1 MALRI
6 GFEDFTRHIYVIAA
20 TGVGKTT
27 LIRLIAKGIEENQ
40 TRFPCAFFYIDPK
53 GDDAVKFVKQ
63 TRALNP
69 DKVTF
74 LDPVLTS
81 FAVNPFEL
89 PHYSSPEERER
100 IVSVYKG
107 FIMNIFEEWFASN
120 QATAPRMTRIM
131 RLILDYLYADP
142 DTEDAPTWIDM
153 HTITV
158 GLQKRDQKILRIMH
172 DKLGDVTFE
181 ALQTELSSISGLE
194 KAAFDPVLTRIS
206 EFATDPFL
214 RKMFSIRHSTVD
226 FTTLIESGHF
236 TIFRLAEH
244 SLGSHIVPLI
254 QSVVVLKL
262 WFTIQERAD
271 KIPNEED
278 RTPVI
283 LALDEFQNIQNL
295 QAIPT
300 ILSQARSFGLGLV
313 LAHQNSKQLD
323 EDLFL
328 TIVGNCATQFAGR
341 ISGYDAQR
349 LANTWDPRYARE
361 IQLDLTVQPD
371 YVFRVRIRAPA
382 GSVQPTP
389 MMFTLDKPP
398 AYIHPNDEV
407 DSFIQTMKERYGKIE
422 VSRSVMSQDVGEM
435 DDWKKFVPADITIPD
450 ETEWKILV
458 AIKNLGSAKRSQIN
472 TYAALSRDTKTT
484 EAMNSLLAKQLI
496 LINPTSPQEQRFKL
510 SDAGARLMSPDL
522 KDVKDAAPS
531 SEGQRILRYALSKY
545 QDDGLFVY
553 PSRQD
558 IKEQRPD
565 LVVYDYRKEVAIAG
579 EVESTG
585 EIETHPEQVKI
596 NILKFKDLGFQKL
609 HIWITADKKHLEL
622 IKKLVPQEVASDVT
636 INEVSEKVLGGLTDV
651 TSSSPSQGGAS
662 QSISQ

>member
-6 GFEDFTRHIYVIAA
+6 GYGDFTRHIYIIAA

-27 LIRLIAKGIEENQ
+27 LIRIIAKGVEDNQ
-40 TRFPCAFFYIDPK
+40 TRFPCAFFYVDPK
-53 GDDAVKFVKQ
+53 GDDAVKFIKQ
-63 TRALNP
+63 ISALNP
-69 DKVTF
+69 NKITF

-89 PHYSSPEERER
+89 PHYSSSDERER

-120 QATAPRMTRIM
+120 TATAPRMTRIM

-172 DKLGDVTFE
+172 EKLGDVTFE

-226 FTTLIESGHF
+226 FNTLIEPGHY

-300 ILSQARSFGLGLV
+300 ILSQARSFGLGLI

-349 LANTWDPRYARE
+349 LANTWDPKYAKE

-371 YVFRVRIRAPA
+371 YIFRVRIRAPA

-398 AYIHPNDEV
+398 AYLHSNADV
-407 DSFIQTMKERYGKIE
+407 DSFIHTMKETYGKIE
-422 VSRSVMSQDVGEM
+422 VSRSVMSQDVKQME
-435 DDWKKFVPADITIPD
+435 DWKRFIPSDIPIPSD
-450 ETEWKILV
+450 TEWKILV
-458 AIKNLGSAKRSQIN
+458 AIKDMRSAKRSQIN
-472 TYAALSRDTKTT
+472 TYAALNRNDKTT
-484 EAMNSLLAKQLI
+484 EAMNSLITKRLI
-496 LINPTSPQEQRFKL
+496 QTDPASQEQKFIL
-510 SDAGARLMSPDL
+510 ADLGQRLMFPDF
-522 KDVKDAAPS
+522 KDMKDAAPS
-531 SEGQRILRYALSKY
+531 SEGQRILKYAVSKY
-545 QDDGLFVY
+545 QNDGLFVY
-553 PSRQD
+553 PARQD
-558 IKEQRPD
+558 IIEQRPD
-565 LVVYDYRKEVAIAG
+565 LVIYDYKKEIAIAG
-579 EVESTG
+579 EVESSG
-585 EIETHPEQVKI
+585 EIETHAEQVKI
-596 NILKFKDLGFQKL
+596 NIKKFKDLGFQKL
-609 HIWITADKKHLEL
+609 HVWITADKKHSET
-622 IKKLVPQEVASDVT
+622 IKKLIPQELSMDVT
-636 INEVSEKVLGGLTDV
+636 INEVSEKILAGSVETTPEQVEPIGYK
-651 TSSSPSQGGAS
+651 P
-662 QSISQ
+662 QS